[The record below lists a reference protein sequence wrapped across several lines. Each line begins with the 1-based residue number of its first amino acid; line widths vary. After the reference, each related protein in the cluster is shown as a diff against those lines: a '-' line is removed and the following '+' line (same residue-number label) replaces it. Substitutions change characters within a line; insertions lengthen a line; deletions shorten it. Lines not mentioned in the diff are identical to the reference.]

1 MLYQLSYTRS
11 RISNLV
17 EFRIVNF
24 VRSQQ
29 LIARTGNS
37 VNSKFAIL
45 NSKFR
50 PLVVQG
56 AGFEPA

>member
-11 RISNLV
+11 RISNL

-29 LIARTGNS
+29 LIARTGNF

-50 PLVVQG
+50 PLVQG